1 VPLLPGDAAL
11 PLDRPHPFSE
21 HSELERMLR
30 QRGFLQAEVTQVA
43 ATALQVRRDIACF
56 GAIPCQKHRVYMHV
70 IG

>member
-1 VPLLPGDAAL
+1 
-11 PLDRPHPFSE
+11 
-21 HSELERMLR
+21 MLR